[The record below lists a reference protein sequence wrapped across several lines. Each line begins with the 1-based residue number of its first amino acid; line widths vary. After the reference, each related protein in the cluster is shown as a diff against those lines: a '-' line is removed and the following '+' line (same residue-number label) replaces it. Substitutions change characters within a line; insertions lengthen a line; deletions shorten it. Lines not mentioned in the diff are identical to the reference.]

1 MYKSEIWR
9 SVIFI
14 HLLQYKDLPTLKRF
28 HVFATKIKCKEKL
41 SRAKTHI
48 PSVPSFLL
56 QNTNFWMK
64 IPSDVLEKNYLEEVI
79 A

>member
-1 MYKSEIWR
+1 MYS
-9 SVIFI
+9 S
-14 HLLQYKDLPTLKRF
+14 PTAQRF
-28 HVFATKIKCKEKL
+28 SFFEEVSCFRHIKIKYKEKL

-64 IPSDVLEKNYLEEVI
+64 IPTDVLEQKI
-79 A
+79 T